1 MTGPDINLTS
11 ETEDTIMEPLQTIFS
26 PDYPTEKPALLI
38 PEGDIA
44 NAAAVIE
51 DTVPQEALEKGKA
64 FSQEIT
70 ERFIADFEKPQTDL
84 MAHVSTFLEADGIIY
99 MTYYTNT
106 ESAAE
111 DPNHQC
117 ARLAYCPSDDPAKM
131 TVLDIQAV
139 GDICGGRRINL
150 VYDTILARADAD
162 TLYILWT
169 AMAGDTY
176 YRLYRPFYLSTK
188 TLGEI
193 GVNRFRAGKT
203 ENDFSTTGIV
213 SALSENGLGYKKM
226 FSDIGI
232 MQKFTTREE
241 DGVLWYYT
249 GTYSGDWNAIIKSR
263 DFITWEFVAQPDFPN
278 HSLWENAVYVLGSRC
293 FYFVR
298 QHDTQTPYGFLTVYD
313 LEKKTW
319 DVPVLIA
326 DCQSRSD
333 FLYYRDRLYLFHAPI
348 DREHIGIVHV
358 DTDNIANSRVLLQAK
373 MDTSCFY
380 PFIQFMEDGGTAMSY
395 TVARKHIRMAR
406 FSMDAYV

>member
-1 MTGPDINLTS
+1 
-11 ETEDTIMEPLQTIFS
+11 MENERTIFS
-26 PDYPTEKPALLI
+26 ADFTTGKPVLVI
-38 PEGDIA
+38 PSDDLS

-51 DTVPQEALEKGKA
+51 DTAAPEALEKGRL

-99 MTYYTNT
+99 MTYYANT

-117 ARLAYCPSDDPAKM
+117 ARLAYCPADDPEKM

-139 GDICGGRRINL
+139 GDFCGGRRINL
-150 VYDTILARADAD
+150 VYDTILARVDED
-162 TLYILWT
+162 MLYILWT

-176 YRLYRPFYLSTK
+176 YRLYCPFTLSTK

-193 GVNRFRAGKT
+193 GVNRFRVGET

-213 SALSENGLGYKKM
+213 SALSENGLGYKRM

-232 MQKFTTREE
+232 MQKFTTHEE
-241 DGVLWYYT
+241 NGVLWYYT

-263 DFITWEFVAQPDFPN
+263 DFITWEFVSQPDFLN
-278 HSLWENAVYVLGSRC
+278 YSRWENAVYVLGDRC

-298 QHDTQTPYGFLTVYD
+298 QDETHSPYGFLTVYD

-319 DVPVLIA
+319 DAPVLIA
-326 DCQSRSD
+326 DCQSRLD
-333 FLYYRDRLYLFHAPI
+333 FLYYKDRLYLFHAPI
-348 DREHIGIVHV
+348 DREHIGIVCV
-358 DTDNIANSRVLLQAK
+358 DTDRIADSRVLLQAK

-406 FSMDAYV
+406 FTMEKYI